1 MKSSSL
7 RKRCKVGDEKSLIP
21 SLGANAVF
29 KNLFQDFIFHF
40 SLSFVFSPS
49 FMWHFVALKYSSQR
63 PFSHLTCSVSTLAVE
78 THGGRFSSHYAAQN
92 VSYLF
97 VRSMI
102 SVLLQVYLNFSFI
115 SSFLNV
121 HFLAATLPLI
131 FFMCAGK
138 FLRGVNENCSIR
150 IS

>member
-7 RKRCKVGDEKSLIP
+7 RKWCKVGDEKILTP
-21 SLGANAVF
+21 CLGANTVF
-29 KNLFQDFIFHF
+29 KNSFQDFIFHF
-40 SLSFVFSPS
+40 SLSFVFSPI

-63 PFSHLTCSVSTLAVE
+63 PFSHLTCSVTTLVVE
-78 THGGRFSSHYAAQN
+78 THDRIEIFFSLSAAEN

-115 SSFLNV
+115 SSFLKV
-121 HFLAATLPLI
+121 HFLAATLPAHIKKNQREVSSGCERKLQY
-131 FFMCAGK
+131 
-138 FLRGVNENCSIR
+138 
-150 IS
+150 